1 MIQRSHLR
9 LHPASAPHA
18 VNRRSFLAL
27 LSLALA
33 ASGALGQPAGRPIR
47 LVVSLPAGSAID
59 FQARLLAPYLSASLG
74 QPVVVDNKPGG
85 RDIIALTDVIRSAGD
100 GNTLYLGSL
109 SPLAVNVAV
118 VKNLPYDPRRDL
130 TPIAGV
136 SLVNHVL
143 IVKSSFPANTVGEF
157 IAYTKQNRG
166 KVSVG
171 YSTSLV
177 QMEVFA
183 INKLA
188 GTDLLPV
195 PYKGVPATIT
205 DVLGGTLTAT
215 LVDPGNA
222 STLIK
227 SGQVRALGV
236 TSLRR
241 NPTTPDIPA
250 ISETLPGYDFPTW
263 TALVGP
269 PGMRPETVKK
279 IHAAIDGALRQ
290 KDVVD
295 KFALA
300 GTNPLLIT
308 PDALKAL
315 IDSDT
320 TKWLNLA
327 REANIQP
334 E

>member
-1 MIQRSHLR
+1 MS
-9 LHPASAPHA
+9 
-18 VNRRSFLAL
+18 VMNRRSFLEL
-27 LSLALA
+27 LGLALA
-33 ASGALGQPAGRPIR
+33 SPASGALAQPAGRPIR

-59 FQARLLAPYLSASLG
+59 FQARVIAPYLSTSLG

-100 GNTLYLGSL
+100 GNTLYMGSQ
-109 SPLAVNVAV
+109 SPLAINVAV

-143 IVKSSFPANTVGEF
+143 IVKSGFPARTLAEF
-157 IAYTKQNRG
+157 IAYARQNRG

-177 QMEVFA
+177 QMEIIA

-188 GTDLLPV
+188 GVDLFPV

-205 DVLGGTLTAT
+205 DVLGDTLTAT

-236 TSLRR
+236 TSLKR

-263 TALVGP
+263 TAMVGP

-279 IHAAIDGALRQ
+279 IHAAMDSALQQ

-295 KFALA
+295 KLALA
-300 GTNPLLIT
+300 GTNPFLIT
-308 PDALKAL
+308 PGALKAL

-320 TKWLNLA
+320 TKWINLA